1 MQLTALFAGLLSLS
15 PLFLSANG
23 CADHLNR
30 RQEESAQAFSAAKF
44 PDIQKILAGN
54 KEFQN
59 TRNAT
64 LIQDLVDNGQK
75 PPVMMISC
83 SDSRL
88 PEASVFNSEPG
99 TFFMQRNIANQYK
112 VGDEGV
118 QSAMAY
124 GINVL
129 GVQHLVVLGH
139 YGCGGVAASIATPPK
154 APISVSSSIVNTWIS
169 DIRTIYLTSERA
181 EIVEMRTRN
190 LEIEANGGTVEEP
203 TIREPGFRALVEENV
218 KLGVQRLAT
227 SSVYKNL
234 VGDVETR
241 LNTDGTP
248 KSEARRRKRSAQA
261 AETPGQEE
269 TATEEEATLK
279 PVFIHGWVHDLETGE
294 VLDLNV
300 SVGPPGFENFVPP
313 SNGEGE
319 TPTPSESE
327 TPAASSTASEGAS
340 ETSSS
345 EAASSTSEE
354 AAASSTSAAEGAT
367 ETPATGET
375 ETETETPANVGEGNT
390 SNNTS
395 NGDVKV
401 HGPSSQPARRR
412 SNSRV
417 MRRGD

>member
-1 MQLTALFAGLLSLS
+1 
-15 PLFLSANG
+15 
-23 CADHLNR
+23 
-30 RQEESAQAFSAAKF
+30 KF

-54 KEFQN
+54 QEFQR

-139 YGCGGVAASIATPPK
+139 YGCGGVAASIASPPK
-154 APISVSSSIVNTWIS
+154 APISVSSGIVATWIS
-169 DIRTIYLTSERA
+169 DIRTLYLSSDRE

-190 LEIEANGGTVEEP
+190 LEIEAQGGTVEEP

-218 KLGVQRLAT
+218 KLGVQRLAA

-234 VGDVETR
+234 VGEVETR
-241 LNTDGTP
+241 LNADGTP
-248 KSEARRRKRSAQA
+248 RSEARRKR
-261 AETPGQEE
+261 ETPAQEE
-269 TATEEEATLK
+269 AATEEEGATLK

-294 VLDLNV
+294 VIDLNV

-319 TPTPSESE
+319 TPTPS
-327 TPAASSTASEGAS
+327 
-340 ETSSS
+340 
-345 EAASSTSEE
+345 
-354 AAASSTSAAEGAT
+354 
-367 ETPATGET
+367 
-375 ETETETPANVGEGNT
+375 
-390 SNNTS
+390 
-395 NGDVKV
+395 
-401 HGPSSQPARRR
+401 
-412 SNSRV
+412 
-417 MRRGD
+417 